1 MSNATPSNKKPLIL
15 LAEDDVTLSNM
26 FYTYLTEEG
35 FDVVKAT
42 DGEEALN
49 LISET
54 KPSIILLDLMMPKVS
69 GYDVLAAVKKDAVLS
84 KIPVLVFSNLGQQ
97 EDVKKAQE
105 LGAQDYLIKAEL
117 TPDQVVEKI
126 KKYLKG

>member
-1 MSNATPSNKKPLIL
+1 MAATPPEKNPLIL

>member
-1 MSNATPSNKKPLIL
+1 MSSATPSNKKPLIF

>member
-1 MSNATPSNKKPLIL
+1 MVATSPEKKPLIL